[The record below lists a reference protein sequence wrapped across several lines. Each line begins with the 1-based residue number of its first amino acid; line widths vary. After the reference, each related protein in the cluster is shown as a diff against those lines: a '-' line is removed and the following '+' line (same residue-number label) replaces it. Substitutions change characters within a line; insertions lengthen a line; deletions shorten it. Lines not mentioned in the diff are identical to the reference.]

1 MPHKLVIDNLDDDEA
16 VHISEILNSYKS
28 NMIVKKIDAMA
39 EGFRSGNKGTTEW
52 YDSHI
57 AWHDSILEKVKWSK
71 Q

>member
-1 MPHKLVIDNLDDDEA
+1 MTHKLVIDGLDDFEA
-16 VHISEILNSYKS
+16 EHISQILHSYKS
-28 NMIVKKIDAMA
+28 DMIVKKINAMA